1 MKAEELT
8 QRYKAG
14 EKNFPGVVIEKK
26 YLGLLKV
33 NLRGVDLSGANLAGA
48 DLATTDFRGA
58 NLSAANLEGPTS
70 RRPSW
75 TRLT

>member
-33 NLRGVDLSGANLAGA
+33 KKKSGGKSGGR
-48 DLATTDFRGA
+48 TTK
-58 NLSAANLEGPTS
+58 TI
-70 RRPSW
+70 
-75 TRLT
+75 

>member
-8 QRYKAG
+8 QRYEAG
-14 EKNFPGVVIEKK
+14 ERDFPGVVIEKN

-33 NLRGVDLSGANLAGA
+33 NLRGANLSGANLAGA

-58 NLSAANLEGPTS
+58 NLSAANLEGGQP
-70 RRPSW
+70 RGVHPGRG
-75 TRLT
+75 